1 MLMFMEDYI
10 YSETKIVLCIENVEF
25 KLTGNVAK
33 EQGWKLL
40 DSENKNSKKSY
51 YLIIKK
57 MKNYH

>member
-33 EQGWKLL
+33 
-40 DSENKNSKKSY
+40 NKVGNYLIQKIKIQKKSY